1 MYESELLLP
10 FYSYKY
16 PLRILTAIGLI
27 AISALVWTPSSR
39 AANIEILAGRS
50 VTTQQRW
57 TDTVFIASVG
67 SWRPL
72 DGSETWRWAPTAGL
86 GEFKARSTHQENLD
100 HASLIVYGGA
110 RLSGWWRQAF
120 VSFGVGLTKYR
131 TDALSS
137 PYEFVSSLGWQSPRY
152 VLMLRHISNA
162 KLHQPN
168 LGETMLLGGLRF

>member
-1 MYESELLLP
+1 MYESKLLLP
-10 FYSYKY
+10 FYNYKY
-16 PLRILTAIGLI
+16 PLRTLIMIGLI

-39 AANIEILAGRS
+39 AANIEMLVGRS

-57 TDTVFIASVG
+57 TDTVFITSVG
-67 SWRPL
+67 NWRPL
-72 DGSETWRWAPTAGL
+72 DGSGNWRWAPAAGL
-86 GEFKARSTHQENLD
+86 GEFKARSTRKENLD
-100 HASLIVYGGA
+100 HATLIVYGGV
-110 RLSGWWRQAF
+110 RLGGWWRQAF

-137 PYEFVSSLGWQSPRY
+137 PYEFVSSLGWQGQHY

-168 LGETMLLGGLRF
+168 LGETMLLVGLRF